1 MRGKVWAEGIL
12 AAGAVVGVLMLQAKP
27 ACGQGTQ
34 PAAGEQM
41 DLATVGALLQKLQ
54 VQVQDLHAQVSELK
68 AQQQSAKAESEELR
82 KELESAKSQLVAST
96 VPKTGGPD
104 MQALLAASNKTATT
118 EERISRLE
126 ENQQLA
132 DSKATEQSQTK
143 VESGSKYRLRLTG
156 LVLLNLFENRGAVEN
171 SDFPLLAQNPQ
182 SQFLS
187 SGGEFGGSLRQS
199 QIGIEAFGPTIAGA
213 QTSANLQFDFA
224 GGFAEVP
231 NGTSFGIMRLRTGT
245 IRLDWPKTSVI
256 AGQDTLF
263 FVPNNPTSLAT
274 LAVPALAY
282 SGTLWNWAPQ
292 VRVEHKFTVSES
304 GSFLIQGGILDSLT
318 GDTPPSAYYRIPTW
332 GENSGQPG
340 YAARMSWTQDIHG
353 QNLTLGAGGYYGR
366 QAWGFGRTVDGW
378 AGTVD
383 AKLPL
388 GKKLELTA
396 AFFRGRG
403 IGGLGGGIGQSA
415 LWNTPLG
422 DPATEVYGLNS
433 LGGWSQLKFKA
444 TSKLEFNGAYGLD
457 NPYAHELR
465 QHGGNT
471 NYYPLPLS
479 KNESGFVNFI
489 YQPRSDIVFS
499 MEYRRIKTFTLD
511 AGANAA
517 NIVNFSVGY
526 LF

>member
-1 MRGKVWAEGIL
+1 MRGKVWAKGML
-12 AAGAVVGVLMLQAKP
+12 AAGALAGALVTQTNL
-27 ACGQGTQ
+27 ACGQS
-34 PAAGEQM
+34 AGQTPGQQM
-41 DLATVGALLQKLQ
+41 DLATVGELLQKLQ
-54 VQVQDLHAQVSELK
+54 AQVQDLHAQVSDLK
-68 AQQQSAKAESEELR
+68 AQQQLAKAESEELR
-82 KELESAKSQLVAST
+82 KELDIAKSQLVAIA
-96 VPKTGGPD
+96 VPTSGGSPGQAVSVASSKTP
-104 MQALLAASNKTATT
+104 TT

-132 DSKATEQSQTK
+132 DSKIAEQSQTK
-143 VESGSKYRLRLTG
+143 VESGSKYRLRFTG
-156 LVLLNLFENRGAVEN
+156 IVLLNMFENRGTVEN
-171 SDFPLLAQNPQ
+171 TDFPLLAENQQ

-187 SGGEFGGSLRQS
+187 SGGSFGGSLRQS
-199 QIGIEAFGPTIAGA
+199 QIGIQVFGPTVAGA

-224 GGFAEVP
+224 GGFPDVP
-231 NGTSFGIMRLRTGT
+231 NGASFGIMRLRTGT
-245 IRLDWPKTSVI
+245 VRLDWPKTSIV

-292 VRVEHKFTVSES
+292 ARVEHKFAVSES
-304 GSFLIQGGILDSLT
+304 SSFLVQAGILDSLS
-318 GDTPPSAYYRIPTW
+318 GDAPPSAYYRVPTW
-332 GENSGQPG
+332 GERSGQPA
-340 YAARMSWTQDIHG
+340 YATRISWTQDIHG

-366 QAWGFGRTVDGW
+366 QTWGFGRHVDGW

-383 AKLPL
+383 ASLPL
-388 GKKLELTA
+388 GRKFELTTE
-396 AFFRGRG
+396 FFRGRA

-415 LWNTPLG
+415 LWNTPLS

-444 TSKLEFNGAYGLD
+444 TSKLQFNGAYGLD

-465 QHGGNT
+465 KHGGNT
-471 NYYPLPLS
+471 NYYPVPLS

-511 AGANAA
+511 QGANVA
-517 NIVNFSVGY
+517 NIANFSVGY

>member
-1 MRGKVWAEGIL
+1 MRGKVWTEGIL
-12 AAGAVVGVLMLQAKP
+12 AAGALAGVLMLQAKP
-27 ACGQGTQ
+27 ACGQETQ
-34 PAAGEQM
+34 PESGQQM
-41 DLATVGALLQKLQ
+41 DLAKVGALLQKLQ
-54 VQVQDLHAQVSELK
+54 AQVQDLHAQVNDLK
-68 AQQQSAKAESEELR
+68 AQQQTAKAESEVLR
-82 KELESAKSQLVAST
+82 KELEAAKSQMAAATTLT
-96 VPKTGGPD
+96 TGGPAA
-104 MQALLAASNKTATT
+104 QALVTASNQPSTT
-118 EERISRLE
+118 EARISRLE

-156 LVLLNLFENRGAVEN
+156 LVLLNLFENRGGVEN
-171 SDFPLLAQNPQ
+171 SDFPLLAVDPRF
-182 SQFLS
+182 QFLP
-187 SGGEFGGSLRQS
+187 SGGSFGGSLRQS

-224 GGFAEVP
+224 GGVAAVP

-245 IRLDWPKTSVI
+245 IRLDWPKTSVV

-304 GSFLIQGGILDSLT
+304 GSFLIQGGILDSLS
-318 GDTPPSAYYRIPTW
+318 GDTPPSPYYRIPTW
-332 GENSGQPG
+332 GEISGQPG

-353 QNLTLGAGGYYGR
+353 ENLTLGAGGYYGR
-366 QAWGFGRTVDGW
+366 QDWGFGRTVDGW

-388 GKKLELTA
+388 GRKLELTA

-415 LWNTPLG
+415 LWNTPLP
-422 DPATEVYGLNS
+422 DPSTQVYGLNS

-444 TSKLEFNGAYGLD
+444 TSKLQFNGAFGLD
-457 NPYAHELR
+457 NPYAQELR
-465 QHGGNT
+465 DHGGNT

-511 AGANAA
+511 AGANTA
-517 NIVNFSVGY
+517 NIGNFSVGY

>member
-1 MRGKVWAEGIL
+1 MRGKVWAKGVL
-12 AAGAVVGVLMLQAKP
+12 ATGALAGALMTQTNP
-27 ACGQGTQ
+27 ACAQGTEQ
-34 PAAGEQM
+34 SAGQQM

-54 VQVQDLHAQVSELK
+54 AQVQDLYAQVSDLK

-82 KELESAKSQLVAST
+82 KELDIAKSQLVAIT
-96 VPKTGGPD
+96 VPAGSGSPAQTASMASSKTP
-104 MQALLAASNKTATT
+104 TA

-126 ENQQLA
+126 ENQQLT
-132 DSKATEQSQTK
+132 DSKIAEQSQTK
-143 VESGSKYRLRLTG
+143 VESGSKYRLRFTG
-156 LVLLNLFENRGAVEN
+156 VVLLNMFENRGTVEN
-171 SDFPLLAQNPQ
+171 SDFPLLAENPQ

-187 SGGEFGGSLRQS
+187 SGGSFGGSLRQS

-231 NGTSFGIMRLRTGT
+231 NGSSFGIMRLRTGT
-245 IRLDWPKTSVI
+245 VRLDWPKTSVV

-282 SGTLWNWAPQ
+282 SGTLWNWTPQ

-304 GSFLIQGGILDSLT
+304 GSFLVQGGILDSLT
-318 GDTPPSAYYRIPTW
+318 GDTPPSSYYRVPTW
-332 GENSGQPG
+332 GEKSGQPG
-340 YAARMSWTQDIHG
+340 YATRISWTQEIHG

-366 QAWGFGRTVDGW
+366 QAWGFGRHVDGW

-383 AKLPL
+383 ASLPL
-388 GKKLELTA
+388 GRKFELTTE
-396 AFFRGRG
+396 FFRGRA

-415 LWNTPLG
+415 LWNGSLA
-422 DPATEVYGLNS
+422 DPATDVYGLNS

-444 TSKLEFNGAYGLD
+444 TSKLQINGAYGLD

-465 QHGGNT
+465 EHGGNT
-471 NYYPLPLS
+471 NYYPVPLS

-511 AGANAA
+511 QGANAA
-517 NIVNFSVGY
+517 NISSVSVGY